1 MAEEEDGED
10 IWSLPQEVEVLESI
24 YPHELLVHRGS
35 SRSDPWEISITLYP
49 ATAEDQESQY
59 VRVTLQLSVPP
70 EYPKKSPNIC
80 MQNPRGLSDEHLL
93 SISQNLKH
101 VADSGLGGPIL
112 YELLVKAKEILT
124 ENNIPYGECVICQ
137 YGFQANEAFTKT
149 SCYHYFHSH
158 CLARYARHLEE
169 EMQSKLKEQE
179 QNRIA
184 LPQQVNA
191 DVGVQCPV
199 CREPLTYDLEMLESA
214 PPPNH
219 PLEVYNPD
227 KRTIQHQRKLRKLF
241 EKQQAKGGIIDP
253 EAERNRYF
261 ISLQKPSVD
270 ENSNGHVAVGG
281 LSESELTSEKV
292 NVAKG
297 TVSSADCGQPSE
309 ELLDSTPG
317 TNQQHSCT
325 LKDDHR
331 PLTSTPRSSTWP
343 SGKAV
348 DHLDKAFTTNGQHRG
363 WPRGARRGF
372 RGHSHFRRPPSST
385 VQEPGMDGYSY
396 VRGPPVPK
404 EFIPNID
411 KRAHGNR
418 GGHGRAYSYYERRR
432 GSPGCDPE
440 TQNGATYS
448 YGADKTAE
456 PQRVTEKQNSALSTN
471 EYPERRPSRGQ
482 NHCQTQGDGR
492 WEKPRFRGPAFR
504 PQGQQLRGTRETP
517 TDLAYKDSS

>member
-1 MAEEEDGED
+1 M
-10 IWSLPQEVEVLESI
+10 EVLESI
-24 YPHELLVHRGS
+24 YPHELHVHRGS

-70 EYPKKSPNIC
+70 EYPKKSPKIC

-93 SISQNLKH
+93 SISQNLRH

-158 CLARYARHLEE
+158 CLARYAHHMEE
-169 EMQSKLKEQE
+169 EVQSKLEEQE

-184 LPQQVNA
+184 PPQQVI
-191 DVGVQCPV
+191 GVQCPV
-199 CREPLTYDLEMLESA
+199 CREPLTYDLEMLEAA

-219 PLEVYNPD
+219 PLEVYSPD
-227 KRTIQHQRKLRKLF
+227 KRTIQHLRKLRKIF

-270 ENSNGHVAVGG
+270 ETSNGLVTLGG
-281 LSESELTSEKV
+281 PTESALTSEKV
-292 NVAKG
+292 DVAKG
-297 TVSSADCGQPSE
+297 TVSPANYGLPSE
-309 ELLDSTPG
+309 ELPDSTQC
-317 TNQQHSCT
+317 TNQKHSYP
-325 LKDDHR
+325 LKDDHC
-331 PLTSTPRSSTWP
+331 PPTATLGSSTWP
-343 SGKAV
+343 SGKTV
-348 DHLDKAFTTNGQHRG
+348 DQSDKVFTTNGQHRS
-363 WPRGARRGF
+363 WPRSARRGF
-372 RGHSHFRRPPSST
+372 RGQSRFSRPPSSAM
-385 VQEPGMDGYSY
+385 QEAGMDVYSY
-396 VRGPPVPK
+396 VRGPPVPR

-411 KRAHGNR
+411 KRGHANR
-418 GGHGRAYSYYERRR
+418 GGHGRGHSYYERR

-440 TQNGATYS
+440 TQNGATCS
-448 YGADKTAE
+448 HAADKTAE
-456 PQRVTEKQNSALSTN
+456 PQRVTEKENAALPTN
-471 EYPERRPSRGQ
+471 EYQERRPSRGQ
-482 NHCQTQGDGR
+482 NHRRTQGDGR
-492 WEKPRFRGPAFR
+492 WERPRFRGPTFR
-504 PQGQQLRGTRETP
+504 PQGQQLRGKRESP
-517 TDLAYKDSS
+517 TDLECKDPS